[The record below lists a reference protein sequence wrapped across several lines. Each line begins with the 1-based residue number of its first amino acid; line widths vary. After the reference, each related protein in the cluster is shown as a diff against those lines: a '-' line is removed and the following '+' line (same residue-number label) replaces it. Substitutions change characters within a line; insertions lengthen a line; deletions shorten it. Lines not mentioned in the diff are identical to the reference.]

1 MFLTFFWVRAYRPS
15 GHRGLMNTTPKKRT
29 RTVAATTAALVGS
42 GLVVAAV
49 PAHASAPAEPA
60 GVVGATQVDAQGF
73 TRSTTQGPLIVHR
86 TGTVAARAS
95 IAAAPKVVHAKK
107 KAKKKSRSR
116 RS

>member
-1 MFLTFFWVRAYRPS
+1 
-15 GHRGLMNTTPKKRT
+15 MNTTPKRRT

-42 GLVVAAV
+42 GLVVAAT
-49 PAHASAPAEPA
+49 PAEASAPAEPA
-60 GVVGATQVDAQGF
+60 GVVGVTQAGVQQF
-73 TRSTTQGPLIVHR
+73 TRTTAQGPLIVHR

-95 IAAAPKVVHAKK
+95 IAAAPKVVPAKK